1 LTFLLG
7 RYYFG
12 DLFGSLLYLC
22 IMQIAGRDIHSS
34 PAVLTVGRIVNNF
47 RARAALVISRLED
60 TDDVLQKTFDD
71 SDTDEDSEG
80 FAGKIDREL
89 V

>member
-1 LTFLLG
+1 
-7 RYYFG
+7 
-12 DLFGSLLYLC
+12 
-22 IMQIAGRDIHSS
+22 MQEGARDIHSS

-47 RARAALVISRLED
+47 RARSAIIVSRLED

-71 SDTDEDSEG
+71 SDADDDPEG
-80 FAGKIDREL
+80 FASQVNKEL